1 MKVLIINLHSSHN
14 AGDDVLT
21 RVTVSQLQKAFVTP
35 ELILAMNDPASYDG
49 FGKTVG
55 SFMTWF
61 KVDRKGHASWKLF
74 AAPWL
79 LFSSMLTAV
88 LYRLFGVHILGWV
101 KPSRQHLLRAY
112 LEADLVVSSAG
123 NFLYSSGRGIS
134 LLVTLFTIKFAM
146 WMGKPVYMMPQT
158 VGPLTHRWERI
169 ITAAVLRDMRLCFVR
184 DAISKLELMKMKA
197 WSDRCFLVPDMAFIF
212 PKMSARAGQRILATA
227 DIDIERNRPL
237 LGITLINWA
246 AQNKAFNLQEQY
258 ETAVAAAIRHFV
270 QAYNG
275 RVVLFAQ
282 VRGPT
287 WAEDDLV
294 PAQSVKET
302 VRELGGKVVLVEES
316 VSAEQL
322 KAAYGQMDLFIGTRL
337 HSNIFALSE
346 SVPAIMIQ
354 YQYKTLGVA
363 RMLDLEEWVI
373 NIETVRPSTLIKKLD
388 QLVEQKEAL
397 HQKIA
402 HNLVEI
408 KQQVTQVCRQI
419 AVDFEKSV

>member
-1 MKVLIINLHSSHN
+1 MKILIINLHSSHN

-49 FGKTVG
+49 VGKTVG

-61 KVDRKGHASWKLF
+61 KVDKKGHASWKIL
-74 AAPWL
+74 AIPWL
-79 LFSSMLTAV
+79 LSLSMLTAV
-88 LYRLFGVHILGWV
+88 LYRLFGLHIIGWGM
-101 KPSRQHLLRAY
+101 PSHQDLLRAY
-112 LEADLVVSSAG
+112 LEADLVISSAG

-134 LLVTLFTIKFAM
+134 LLITLFTIKFAM
-146 WMGKPVYMMPQT
+146 LVGKPVYMMPQT
-158 VGPLTHRWERI
+158 VGPLIHRWERA

-184 DAISKLELMKMKA
+184 DPISKLELIKMKI
-197 WSDRCFLVPDMAFIF
+197 WSERCFLVPDMAFIF
-212 PKMSARAGQRILATA
+212 PKVLAHDEVLAAAG
-227 DIDIERNRPL
+227 IDIERNRPL
-237 LGITLINWA
+237 LGVTLINWA
-246 AQNKAFNLQEQY
+246 AQNKEFNLQEQY

-270 QAYNG
+270 QTYNG
-275 RVVLFAQ
+275 SVVLFAQ

-302 VRELGGKVVLVEES
+302 VRELGGKVVLIEES
-316 VSAEQL
+316 ISAEQL

-354 YQYKTLGVA
+354 YQYKTRGIA
-363 RMLDLEEWVI
+363 KMLDLEEWVI
-373 NIETVRPSTLIKKLD
+373 NIETVRPSILIKKLD
-388 QLVEQKEAL
+388 HLIEQKEAL
-397 HQKIA
+397 RQKITR
-402 HNLVEI
+402 NIVEI
-408 KQQVTQVCRQI
+408 KQQATQVCRQI